1 MTITYSQVVGDRSAR
16 PKNAAET
23 NSDFGRLRCRKNA
36 RMKIDG
42 FLMAMLAVIGFA
54 FAWPE
59 LGASG
64 GPLPVSLITGIG
76 ISVVF
81 FLHGAGL
88 SREALSSGATNW
100 RLHLLIQSCTFLF
113 FPALGA
119 ILMVSTTSILPLEA
133 RMGLFFLCV
142 LSSTISS
149 SIALVAMARGN
160 VSAAV
165 FNASLSGIIGMI
177 LTPMLMAP
185 VIGAHLAG
193 QQSLL
198 SSIFEIAAK
207 LLLPFAAGHMLRP
220 LLAALLAKRKK
231 WVGRLDR
238 GVILMIV
245 YASFCQSTADGLWSR
260 YDPTTIAI
268 LAGFVALLLVLVLTL
283 ARLFARL
290 LGFNREDEITAVFC
304 GSTKSLANGAPI
316 AQTLFGGNP
325 AMGMI
330 LLPLMIYHQLQIIVC
345 TLLAQ
350 RYAASHEL
358 GLGPILGPGAALP
371 VAASGEKAGSA

>member
-1 MTITYSQVVGDRSAR
+1 
-16 PKNAAET
+16 
-23 NSDFGRLRCRKNA
+23 
-36 RMKIDG
+36 MKIDG
-42 FLMAMLAVIGFA
+42 FLVAMLIVVGLAL
-54 FAWPE
+54 AWPE

-64 GPLPVSLITGIG
+64 GPFPLSLITGIG

-81 FLHGAGL
+81 LLHGANL
-88 SREALSSGATNW
+88 SRAALSSGATNW
-100 RLHLLIQSCTFLF
+100 RLHLFIQSSTFVL

-119 ILMVSTTSILPLEA
+119 VLFLSTTSVLPLEG
-133 RMGLFFLCV
+133 RVGLFFLCA

-165 FNASLSGIIGMI
+165 FNASLSGIIGMV
-177 LTPMLMAP
+177 LTPTLMAP

-198 SSIFEIAAK
+198 NSIAEIAVK
-207 LLLPFAAGHMLRP
+207 LLLPFAVGHMLRP
-220 LLAALLAKRKK
+220 LIADRLAKRKK

-238 GVILMIV
+238 AVIVTIV

-260 YDPTTIAI
+260 YDPATIAV
-268 LAGFVALLLVLVLTL
+268 LAGFVTLLLALVLTL
-283 ARLFARL
+283 TRLFARF

-304 GSTKSLANGAPI
+304 GSKKSLANGAPI

-350 RYAASHEL
+350 RYAVSHDPEL
-358 GLGPILGPGAALP
+358 EPVHGPP
-371 VAASGEKAGSA
+371 AGSPASASADS